1 MNIGD
6 EQGGIL
12 MSGHSKWSTIKHKKG
27 KADAARGKVF
37 TKIAR
42 EIIIAARAGGGDPN
56 ANPRLRAAL
65 DKAREAN
72 MPNDNINRAIRRGTG
87 EIEGAVYEEMVYEGY
102 GPGGSAVLLELTSDN
117 RNRTAGEIRYIF
129 SRNGGSLGESG
140 CVAWMF
146 DRKGLIV
153 LEAGEKIDED
163 EIMMLALDA
172 GAEDVTIE
180 NGEVEITTAPDDLEV
195 VKQSLLDNG
204 LQLASAELTR
214 IPKNTVELDGENA
227 VKMLKLMELLEEH
240 DDVQEAYSNFDI
252 SDELMEQLDK

>member
-1 MNIGD
+1 
-6 EQGGIL
+6 

-42 EIIIAARAGGGDPN
+42 EIIIAARAGGGDAN

-65 DKAREAN
+65 DKAKEAN

-87 EIEGAVYEEMVYEGY
+87 EIEGAVYEEMIYEGY

-129 SRNGGSLGESG
+129 SRNGGSLGETG

-146 DRKGLIV
+146 DRKGLIS
-153 LEAGEKIDED
+153 LAESEKIDED
-163 EIMMLALDA
+163 EIMMLALDC
-172 GAEDVTIE
+172 GAEDVSIE
-180 NGEVEITTAPDDLEV
+180 EGQVEIFTAPEELEN
-195 VKQSLLDNG
+195 VKKALLDSG
-204 LQLASAELTR
+204 LQLASAEITR

-227 VKMLKLMELLEEH
+227 AKMLKLMELLEEH

-252 SDELMEQLDK
+252 SDELMEELNK